1 MTEEYSEILNEFLDY
16 ISSELGLSLNTRSAY
31 EQDLKGYLEFCQVK
45 KYTVT
50 AITLSQ
56 LREYL
61 GHLRRLELSERS
73 IVRKVASLRQLYKF
87 FLREDRIK
95 EDPSELLTVIVK
107 TKKLPKHLSVDE
119 MFRLVA
125 AADGQTELSIR
136 DRAMLEVWYATG
148 CRISEIGNLPARSID
163 YEDQTVKI
171 FGKGGRERLVPLS
184 KESLTWCK
192 KYQDVRHEWLLESNL
207 KETKIFFLTR
217 RGDAF
222 SRQGLWKIVKK
233 YAAKAG
239 ISKKVWPHMIR
250 HSFATHVLRGG
261 ADLRAVQELL
271 GHRSVTTTEIYT
283 HLDIENLKNIHS
295 KYHPRR

>member
-1 MTEEYSEILNEFLDY
+1 MNDEVLSEFLAY
-16 ISSELGLSLNTRSAY
+16 ISTELGLSANTHAAY
-31 EQDLKGYLEFCQVK
+31 EQDLKAFVEFCKIK
-45 KYTVT
+45 KTEVT
-50 AITLSQ
+50 ECKLSM

-61 GHLRRLELSERS
+61 GLLRRQELSERS
-73 IVRKVASLRQLYKF
+73 IARKVAAIRQLYKF
-87 FLREDRIK
+87 LLRGDRIQ
-95 EDPSELLTVIVK
+95 EDPSEQLAVLVK

-125 AADGQTELSIR
+125 AADGQTDLSIR
-136 DRAMLEVWYATG
+136 DRAMLEVWYGTG
-148 CRISEIGNLPARSID
+148 CRISEIGSLTVRSID
-163 YEDQTVKI
+163 YEDQTVRI
-171 FGKGGRERLVPLS
+171 LGKGRRERLVPLS
-184 KESLTWCK
+184 KDAVTWCK
-192 KYQDVRHEWLLESNL
+192 KYQDVRHAWLLESDL
-207 KETKIFFLTR
+207 KDTKTFFLTR

-271 GHRSVTTTEIYT
+271 GHRSVTTTEVYT